1 MDQARNF
8 AQANRSS
15 IINIVY
21 IVAAVVL
28 VYYLVMFYL
37 SGSDQVD
44 TILLKKKMKTGD
56 VRAKAY
62 VVAKKDE
69 TSSRFK
75 NEYTVSTWVYI
86 NNYSTGNNYQ
96 GILSLFDNFADR
108 ASNNALLSIGLHP
121 TKPQMIIRAG
131 NFHNTT
137 TDPNNGAFTSFTFTE
152 GTGQTPGKYDIVG
165 NASMSDALP
174 ACDVMDIDLQR
185 WLCVCVSVNGRIMDV
200 YMDGKLARSCIL
212 PNPQNVLDNGVQSV
226 LLCEPNPFHGYISG
240 VTVSNY
246 ALTPDVIYGRYQAG
260 PYSST
265 GFLDYLVDKLGI
277 RISYTGATGAAEEL
291 NILRMLGFSS

>member
-44 TILLKKKMKTGD
+44 TTVLKNKMKTGEIKD
-56 VRAKAY
+56 KAY
-62 VVAKKDE
+62 VVVKKDD
-69 TSSRFK
+69 TSGRFK

-96 GILSLFDNFADR
+96 GILALFDSPATNG
-108 ASNNALLSIGLHP
+108 NVNALLTIGLHS
-121 TKPQMIIRAG
+121 TKPRMIIRAG
-131 NFHNTT
+131 KIKNETA
-137 TDPNNGAFTSFTFTE
+137 DPFTQYGYTAPGPTSA
-152 GTGQTPGKYDIVG
+152 TGSYVFSGSRTLGD
-165 NASMSDALP
+165 DLP

-185 WLCVCVSVNGRIMDV
+185 WLNVTVSVNARIMDV

-212 PNPQNVLDNGVQSV
+212 PNVQDVGDNGMQAV
-226 LLCEPNPFHGYISG
+226 LLCSPNPFDGYVSC

-246 ALTPDVIYGRYQAG
+246 AVTPDVIYGRYQAG

-277 RISYTGATGAAEEL
+277 RISYTSSTGAAEEVNL
-291 NILRMLGFSS
+291 LRSLGLSS